1 MSSYLL
7 QITPKAE
14 TKLDYFYKELT
25 ALIEN
30 FKTEADFTKLIQV
43 PASNCALL
51 TTTNLKLRFALSK
64 NTNYISVPYNTL
76 P

>member
-7 QITPKAE
+7 QIKPKTE
-14 TKLDYFYKELT
+14 TKLDYFYKELA

-30 FKTEADFTKLIQV
+30 FKTETDFTKLIQV
-43 PASNCALL
+43 PTSNCALL
-51 TTTNLKLRFALSK
+51 TTTNLQLRLSLSK
-64 NTNYISVPYNTL
+64 NTNFISVPYNTL